1 MDLLIVPVFEKLT
14 SGKRH
19 GTLDIAAGLDENVL
33 PEDFLRHI
41 LAQGE
46 LIGTFER

>member
-1 MDLLIVPVFEKLT
+1 M
-14 SGKRH
+14 GWKRR

-41 LAQGE
+41 LGQNE
-46 LIGTFER
+46 